1 MATYNVNVSQSA
13 TVFPDNLTV
22 GTTSIFAISNT
33 GLASSYFVLETIP
46 PYSILTPKN
55 TSGSFTLGT
64 GISGLQQT
72 DYFTGVV
79 VAPGGGNLTFVNA
92 AAITGATLMM
102 KGMGSTKL

>member
-13 TVFPDNLTV
+13 TVFPDNLAA
-22 GTTSIFAISNT
+22 GATSIFAISNT
-33 GLASSYFVLETIP
+33 GPASSYFVLETVP
-46 PYSILTPKN
+46 PYSISTPKN
-55 TSGSFTLGT
+55 TSGSFTLGS
-64 GISGLQQT
+64 GLYGLQQT

-92 AAITGATLMM
+92 AAITGATLLM

>member
-1 MATYNVNVSQSA
+1 MATYNINVSQSA

-102 KGMGSTKL
+102 KGMGSSR

>member
-13 TVFPDNLTV
+13 IVFPDNLTI

-46 PYSILTPKN
+46 PYSISTPKN
-55 TSGSFTLGT
+55 TSGSFTLGS
-64 GISGLQQT
+64 GISGLQQNN
-72 DYFTGVV
+72 YFTGVV

-92 AAITGATLMM
+92 VAITGATLMM